1 MTDRTTPAVL
11 TGMTLAVA
19 GLLFVFDPAI
29 TAWFPS
35 CPLNALTGWLCPFCG
50 SLRAAHALLRG
61 NIGSALHFNAMT
73 TTAMLGGVAAFS
85 YDAVRPGRTA
95 LVRLVSL
102 CTSPSGLALA
112 AMFGILR
119 NIVE

>member
-1 MTDRTTPAVL
+1 MTDRTPPAML
-11 TGMTLAVA
+11 TGITLAAA
-19 GLLFVFDPAI
+19 GLLFVFDPAV

-35 CPLNALTGWLCPFCG
+35 CPLNTLTGWLCPFCG

-61 NIGSALHFNAMT
+61 NIGAALHFNPMT
-73 TTAMLGGVAAFS
+73 TVGMLGSVAAFS
-85 YDAVRPGRTA
+85 YDTVRPGRTA

-102 CTSPSGLALA
+102 FTSPPGLALA